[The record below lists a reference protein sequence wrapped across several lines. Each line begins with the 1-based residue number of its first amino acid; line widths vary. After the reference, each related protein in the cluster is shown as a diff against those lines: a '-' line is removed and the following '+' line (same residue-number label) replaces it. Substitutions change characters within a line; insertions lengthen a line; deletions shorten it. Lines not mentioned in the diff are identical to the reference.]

1 MEQKFYVA
9 SKGDSYLSL
18 TNHPGQLTEG
28 DIVSNIQRMMEMDLY
43 EDEDVSWSQMRSRAR
58 EFYEENI
65 ERIME
70 MVYLRE
76 NLVEITEEQAE
87 ELQGL
92 SFEDWMAWEFPRT
105 EWD

>member
-1 MEQKFYVA
+1 MEQKYYVA

-28 DIVSNIQRMMEMDLY
+28 DIVSNIARMMELDLY
-43 EDEDVSWSQMRSRAR
+43 EDEETDWRQLRENAR
-58 EFYEENI
+58 WFYEENI

-76 NLVEITEEQAE
+76 DLVEITEEQAE
-87 ELQGL
+87 ELQSL

>member
-18 TNHPGQLTEG
+18 TNHPGQLTES

-43 EDEDVSWSQMRSRAR
+43 EDEEQDLRQLRKNAR
-58 EFYEENI
+58 WFFEENI

-70 MVYLRE
+70 MVRPGEELE
-76 NLVEITEEQAE
+76 EITAE
-87 ELQGL
+87 EAEEFQNL
-92 SFEDWMAWEFPRT
+92 SFEEWQMWEFPRT